1 LCCDIDPMM
10 MMAQQDTGDEEEDV
24 DQDSKPPSADHE
36 KQTPTSSGSVPQSLL
51 SQSLA
56 LPSNGLPNIPPSLTI
71 SLTSVPPLQP
81 PNGAHSSA
89 RVPALIRMGTKR
101 PSQEGTPPPSG
112 SSSSSSTHRKSV
124 GKKPRFSL
132 DSALL
137 AHVKAEE
144 SSYNHSAAPFE
155 ENAAEGVGWAFVLEH
170 LQQTKHENEMQNR
183 NLVILLEQQIKLQ
196 RQSLKMQKRILSLL
210 EKNEEVV
217 QVPAEEVYYE
227 EGAVPVEQQAEPEQ
241 SLEESPSDN
250 PRS

>member
-1 LCCDIDPMM
+1 MM
-10 MMAQQDTGDEEEDV
+10 MMAQQDTGDEEEEC
-24 DQDSKPPSADHE
+24 DQDSKPPSADLE
-36 KQTPTSSGSVPQSLL
+36 KQTPALAAAAPALLPQALSL
-51 SQSLA
+51 
-56 LPSNGLPNIPPSLTI
+56 PTNGMPNIPPSLTI

-112 SSSSSSTHRKSV
+112 STHRKSV

-144 SSYNHSAAPFE
+144 SFNHTAAPFE
-155 ENAAEGVGWAFVLEH
+155 ESAAEGVGWAFVLEH

-210 EKNEEVV
+210 EKNEEVEPIA
-217 QVPAEEVYYE
+217 PAEAAHFDDGAIHAE
-227 EGAVPVEQQAEPEQ
+227 EQVEPEN

-250 PRS
+250 RRS

>member
-1 LCCDIDPMM
+1 MM
-10 MMAQQDTGDEEEDV
+10 MMAQQDTGDEEEDA
-24 DQDSKPPSADHE
+24 DQDSRPPPADHE
-36 KQTPTSSGSVPQSLL
+36 KQTPTSAASVPSLL
-51 SQSLA
+51 SQSLS

-112 SSSSSSTHRKSV
+112 STHRKSV

-144 SSYNHSAAPFE
+144 SSFNHSAAPFE
-155 ENAAEGVGWAFVLEH
+155 ENTAEGVGWAFVLEH

-210 EKNEEVV
+210 EKNEEAAPL
-217 QVPAEEVYYE
+217 PAEEAYFD
-227 EGAVPVEQQAEPEQ
+227 EGAVPAEQQAEHEQ

>member
-1 LCCDIDPMM
+1 

-24 DQDSKPPSADHE
+24 EQESKPSLADHE
-36 KQTPTSSGSVPQSLL
+36 KQSPSSAGSMPTLLPQSL
-51 SQSLA
+51 SLQT
-56 LPSNGLPNIPPSLTI
+56 NGLPNIPPSLTI

-101 PSQEGTPPPSG
+101 PSQEGTPPPS
-112 SSSSSSTHRKSV
+112 SSTHRKSV

-144 SSYNHSAAPFE
+144 SYNHSATPFE

-210 EKNEEVV
+210 EKNEEVEQAALLPV
-217 QVPAEEVYYE
+217 EEMHFEEGVVPAEEQV
-227 EGAVPVEQQAEPEQ
+227 EPEQ
-241 SLEESPSDN
+241 SLEENPSDN
-250 PRS
+250 RRS